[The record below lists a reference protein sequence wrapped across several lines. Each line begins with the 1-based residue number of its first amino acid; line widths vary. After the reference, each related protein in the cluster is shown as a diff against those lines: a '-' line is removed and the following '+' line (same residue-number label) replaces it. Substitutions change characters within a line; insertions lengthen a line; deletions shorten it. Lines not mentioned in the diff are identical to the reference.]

1 VIAHLRA
8 RAARTRLNDQEN
20 STQRFHGKVAAVTG
34 AGSGIGR
41 SLAIELA
48 HAGASVAISDI
59 NADGLAD
66 TAALLNAQ
74 GHAVLATQ
82 LDVTERDAVLTYADT
97 VAEHF
102 GTVNQIYNNAG
113 IAFVGTVASTHFKEF
128 ERVMD
133 VDYWSVV
140 NGTKAFLPHLI
151 NSGDGHIVNISSVF
165 GLFAAPGQGAYVSA
179 KFAVRG
185 FTEALRQEMRVG
197 RQPVGVTSVHP
208 GGIKTAIGY
217 HTEGGAGFDANSFGK
232 LFDWAAITSAQRAAK
247 IILRG
252 VEKNKAR
259 VLVGPDAKLY
269 DLLVRATGPAYERLS
284 GELTARAIMR
294 RITSGPN
301 LELG

>member
-1 VIAHLRA
+1 M
-8 RAARTRLNDQEN
+8 
-20 STQRFHGKVAAVTG
+20 QRFHGKVAAVTG

-41 SLAIELA
+41 ALATALA

-59 NADGLAD
+59 DAAGLAD
-66 TAALLNAQ
+66 TAALLKVQ
-74 GHAVLATQ
+74 GHAVLANQ
-82 LDVTERDAVLTYADT
+82 LDVTERDAVLAYADI

-113 IAFVGTVASTHFKEF
+113 IAFVGTVASTDFKEF

-140 NGTKAFLPHLI
+140 NGTKAFLPHII

-165 GLFAAPGQGAYVSA
+165 GLFAAPGQAAYVSA

-197 RQPVGVTSVHP
+197 GQPVGVTSVHP
-208 GGIKTAIGY
+208 GWVKTAIGY
-217 HTEGGAGFDANSFGK
+217 HTEGGAGFDPNTFGK
-232 LFDWAAITSAQRAAK
+232 LFDRAAITSAPRAAQ

-269 DLLVRATGPAYERLS
+269 DLLVRVTGPAYERIS

>member
-1 VIAHLRA
+1 MNAHLMAWA
-8 RAARTRLNDQEN
+8 RSPRHLNDQEN
-20 STQRFHGKVAAVTG
+20 SMQGFRGKVAAITG

-41 SLAIELA
+41 ALAIQLA
-48 HAGASVAISDI
+48 DAGANVAISDI
-59 NADGLAD
+59 NGEGLAE
-66 TAALLNAQ
+66 TTALLTAR
-74 GHAVLATQ
+74 GHAPFASP
-82 LDVTERDAVLTYADT
+82 LDVTERDAVLAYADT
-97 VAEHF
+97 V
-102 GTVNQIYNNAG
+102 
-113 IAFVGTVASTHFKEF
+113 VGHFKEF

-140 NGTKAFLPHLI
+140 NGTKAFLPHI
-151 NSGDGHIVNISSVF
+151 IKSGDGHIVNISSVF
-165 GLFAAPGQGAYVSA
+165 GLLAAPGQAAYVSA
-179 KFAVRG
+179 RFAVRG

-217 HTEGGAGFDANSFGK
+217 HTEGGAGFDPDSFGK
-232 LFDWAAITSAQRAAK
+232 LFDCAAITSAPRAAR

-269 DLLVRATGPAYERLS
+269 DVLVRATGPAYERLS

-294 RITSGPN
+294 RITSGPD
-301 LELG
+301 LGLG

>member
-1 VIAHLRA
+1 MQGFR
-8 RAARTRLNDQEN
+8 
-20 STQRFHGKVAAVTG
+20 GKVAAITG

-41 SLAIELA
+41 ALAIQLA
-48 HAGASVAISDI
+48 DAGANVAISDI
-59 NADGLAD
+59 NGEGLAE
-66 TAALLNAQ
+66 TTALLTAR
-74 GHAVLATQ
+74 GHAPFASP
-82 LDVTERDAVLTYADT
+82 LDVTERDAVLAYADT
-97 VAEHF
+97 VVGHF
-102 GTVNQIYNNAG
+102 GAVNQIYNNAG
-113 IAFVGTVASTHFKEF
+113 IAFVGTVASTQFKEF

-140 NGTKAFLPHLI
+140 NGTKAFLPHI
-151 NSGDGHIVNISSVF
+151 IKSGDGHIVNISSVF
-165 GLFAAPGQGAYVSA
+165 GLLAAPGQAAYVSA
-179 KFAVRG
+179 RFAVRG

-217 HTEGGAGFDANSFGK
+217 HTEGGAGFDPDSFGK
-232 LFDWAAITSAQRAAK
+232 LFDCAAITSAPRAAR

-269 DLLVRATGPAYERLS
+269 DVLVRATGPAYERLS

-294 RITSGPN
+294 RITSGPD
-301 LELG
+301 LGLG

>member
-1 VIAHLRA
+1 MQALR
-8 RAARTRLNDQEN
+8 
-20 STQRFHGKVAAVTG
+20 GKVAAITG

-41 SLAIELA
+41 ALAIELA
-48 HAGASVAISDI
+48 NRGASVAISDI
-59 NADGLAD
+59 NTEGLAE
-66 TAALLNAQ
+66 TAALITARGQ
-74 GHAVLATQ
+74 TVLSTP
-82 LDVTERDAVLTYADT
+82 LDVTERDAVQAYADT
-97 VAEHF
+97 VADHF
-102 GTVNQIYNNAG
+102 GTINQIYNNAR
-113 IAFVGTVASTHFKEF
+113 IAFVGTVASTEFKEF

-140 NGTKAFLPHLI
+140 NGTKAFLPHVI

-165 GLFAAPGQGAYVSA
+165 GLFAAPGQAAYVSA

-197 RQPVGVTSVHP
+197 RHPVGITSVHP

-217 HTEGGAGFDANSFGK
+217 HTEGGAGFDQNSFGK
-232 LFDWAAITSAQRAAK
+232 VFDRYAITSAPKAAN

-269 DLLVRATGPAYERLS
+269 DLLVRVTGPAYERIS
-284 GELTARAIMR
+284 GELSARAVMR
-294 RITSGPN
+294 RITSGPD
-301 LELG
+301 LGLG